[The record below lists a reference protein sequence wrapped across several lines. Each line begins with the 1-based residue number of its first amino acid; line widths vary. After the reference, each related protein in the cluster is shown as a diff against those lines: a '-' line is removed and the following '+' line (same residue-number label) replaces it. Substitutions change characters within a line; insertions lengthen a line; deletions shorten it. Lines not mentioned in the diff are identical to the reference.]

1 MTSRY
6 EFRFCID
13 AFTPATMPMAR
24 LAEYMADLALLLGE
38 VERVHFVRLDAG
50 SIALIQTVDEAA
62 YPKIRER
69 IRGVHS
75 GDACAD
81 ALKAFGN
88 LDRRLAQDNAV
99 GTLSGDDGDEV
110 VHFPGRERPT
120 PLTYGSFRQQGS
132 LEGVLIRI
140 GGKDAS
146 VHATLQDGDQTWRC
160 ELTREKARELRE
172 HLFEQ
177 PIRVFGEGRWR
188 RDPEGAWTLETFRV
202 ASFEVLDDTPWRST
216 VDRLRSI
223 EGAEWLTIADPL
235 DELRGL
241 RNGGD
246 EPPG

>member
-1 MTSRY
+1 MNSRY
-6 EFRFCID
+6 EYRFCID

-38 VERVHFVRLDAG
+38 PERVHFVRLDEG
-50 SIALIQTVDEAA
+50 SIALVQTVDEFA
-62 YPKIRER
+62 YPKVRKR
-69 IRGVHS
+69 VHGVQT
-75 GDACAD
+75 GDACVD

-99 GTLSGDDGDEV
+99 GTLSGGEGADV
-110 VHFPGRERPT
+110 VHFPGRERPM

-132 LEGVLIRI
+132 LDGVLIRI

-160 ELTREKARELRE
+160 ELTRERARELRE
-172 HLFEQ
+172 HLFEK

-188 RDPEGAWTLETFRV
+188 RGPDGKWTLETFRV
-202 ASFEVLDDTPWRST
+202 TSFEILDDTPWRRT

-223 EGAEWLTIADPL
+223 EGAEWLTTADPL
-235 DELRGL
+235 SELRSL

-246 EPPG
+246 EPPR